1 MAKDKPY
8 YPHNP
13 IASIDALAKTLG
25 VIPGLLKDL
34 AKDASSS
41 YVKFQIETKNNK
53 KRDVFEPKYE
63 LKKIQKRI
71 NSRIFEKV
79 IYPPYLQGGIKDQEN
94 PRDYIENSKLHAGS
108 KFLISVDIK
117 NFYPSIREDFVLDI
131 FKNFFHFPDEV
142 SIILTKL
149 LTLDG
154 RLPQGACTSSYVA
167 NLIFY
172 NSEYSLV
179 SKFRSQGLI
188 YSRLLDDITVS
199 SPSLIPQN
207 KSTDIVVK
215 LSALA
220 KKHQLSLNPKKTKL
234 ERSDDLKADYLVTGV
249 WVGHGEPKLRRSDRR
264 YIRQLVF
271 ICEKEYTKN
280 CYSDEYHKLWNRV
293 SGQVSKLSRLGHP
306 EAKDYRKRMSLIL
319 PLYNDIMKSKIIF
332 EANKLLKK
340 PKASH
345 GRVGVIDAY
354 RRVIHSLGILSR
366 TDRGMSRALR
376 RQLTNKFSDIPS
388 KSRMWE

>member
-34 AKDASSS
+34 AKDASNS

-53 KRDVFEPKYE
+53 RRDVFEPKYE

-71 NSRIFEKV
+71 NSRVFEKV
-79 IYPPYLQGGIKDQEN
+79 IYPPYLQGGIKDEEN
-94 PRDYIENSKLHAGS
+94 PRDYIENSKFHAGS

-117 NFYPSIREDFVLDI
+117 NFYPSIREAFVLDI
-131 FKNFFHFPDEV
+131 FKNLFHFPDEV
-142 SIILTKL
+142 SSILTKL

-220 KKHQLSLNPKKTKL
+220 KKHQLNLNPKKTKL

-271 ICEKEYTKN
+271 ICEKEHAKD

-293 SGQVSKLSRLGHP
+293 SGQVSKLTRLGHP

-376 RQLTNKFSDIPS
+376 RQLTDKFSGIPS